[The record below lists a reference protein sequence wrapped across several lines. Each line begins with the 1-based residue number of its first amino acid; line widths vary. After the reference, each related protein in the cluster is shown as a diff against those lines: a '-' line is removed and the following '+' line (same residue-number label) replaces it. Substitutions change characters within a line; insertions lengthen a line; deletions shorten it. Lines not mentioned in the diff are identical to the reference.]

1 MKTER
6 ESESG
11 GGVGSSV
18 GLGRNHATRWLDG
31 EISMGKLL
39 QLEGVPYAQGSS
51 LLGGLWQAL
60 HEKAYALDAELA
72 RKIQV
77 ANNFKALAESGDHE
91 RTTKDDIVQQPINA
105 ATLQEARSLLRF
117 HLLGCIDNTG
127 AAV

>member
-1 MKTER
+1 
-6 ESESG
+6 
-11 GGVGSSV
+11 
-18 GLGRNHATRWLDG
+18 
-31 EISMGKLL
+31 MGKLL

-72 RKIQV
+72 RKIKV
-77 ANNFKALAESGDHE
+77 ANNFKALAESGDHT
-91 RTTKDDIVQQPINA
+91 RTTKDDIVQQPINV

>member
-1 MKTER
+1 MSKEH
-6 ESESG
+6 ESENG

-18 GLGRNHATRWLDG
+18 GLGRKHATRWLDG

-60 HEKAYALDAELA
+60 HEKAYALDAELV
-72 RKIQV
+72 RKIKV
-77 ANNFKALAESGDHE
+77 ANDFKALAESGDHT
-91 RTTKDDIVQQPINA
+91 RTTKDDIAQQPINA